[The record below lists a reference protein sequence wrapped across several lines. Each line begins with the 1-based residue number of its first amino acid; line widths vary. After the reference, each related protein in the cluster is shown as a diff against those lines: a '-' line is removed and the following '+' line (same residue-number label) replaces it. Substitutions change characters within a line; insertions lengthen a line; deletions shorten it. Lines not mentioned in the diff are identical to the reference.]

1 MKTVLA
7 ISIPLVLLL
16 IYAMWIIRCIKNAY
30 EEKECEVT
38 ESKGLEVNEFGNLVE
53 TITAT
58 FHQA

>member
-1 MKTVLA
+1 MITAGIILA
-7 ISIPLVLLL
+7 IALLL
-16 IYAMWIIRCIKNAY
+16 TAYFIRLIKNAY

-38 ESKGLEVNEFGNLVE
+38 EKHGLEVNEFGKLVP

>member
-1 MKTVLA
+1 MITAGIILA
-7 ISIPLVLLL
+7 IALLL
-16 IYAMWIIRCIKNAY
+16 TAYFIRCIKNAY

-38 ESKGLEVNEFGNLVE
+38 ESKGLEVTVEGNLVE